1 MFPMATVFFLQTSTS
16 IKVATGRTGNFPKY
30 FREDPY
36 KNPLKKPPDIL
47 LNNYETARPLPTQIL
62 LQKDNYA
69 PDFHHFME
77 NRYRSLWAKH
87 ERNLEINR
95 EVDDFKEQGELTI
108 TSQVQQE
115 VSQQGELEIPIF
127 SRLNPLR
134 ASHLAT
140 LSYLD
145 ERLSIAFKSTIKK
158 GDINEKLFPII
169 FDTGCSHSMT
179 FCKDDF
185 HPPPMMGKFGTVQT
199 ADGILNVSGLGMVHW
214 KVLDSTG
221 NEQIIEVP
229 AHYIEGGH
237 KIRLFSPQSYCRY
250 HQMPSDQ
257 DAGGYNGTGAWMKIA
272 DSESRVFASSDALT
286 VVPMFLATNAMSK
299 KSCQPSCGCK
309 GACSHQASLITSQ
322 VLRDENINLSRSQKE
337 LLLDHYRL
345 GHLNMSHLQ
354 ELYRAKSEKELS
366 LVPCL
371 SAKLPSMLGC
381 EIPHCQACR
390 ISKAKRRSLGT
401 KKTQDVPERKHVLST
416 GDLQPGDRCSVD
428 QYESS
433 VQGRLSS
440 SAGKESS
447 KSQYCGGT
455 LFVDHASSKIFTY
468 HQRSLAASDTI
479 IAKRHMEQ
487 DALSCGV
494 TIKNFQTDNGVFKSK
509 AFEFALQNG
518 LQTIKFSGVGAHH
531 QNGRAERAIQTV
543 QNMTRSMLLHAA
555 LNWKDM
561 YNSNLWPFALT
572 HATHIYNNT
581 PQLDLNWRSPMEIFC
596 GTIINC
602 TYLRRLRVWGCP
614 VFVLEPR
621 LQDGRKI
628 PKWEPKARMGQNL
641 GYSEA
646 HSSSIN
652 LIRNL
657 RTERVSPQYHV
668 VYDELFTTVVQEE
681 IKDPDSLW
689 ENLFTNSRDHI
700 LDEQESGTS
709 IDTMPDLHEDWLP
722 ENERTTN
729 TRRNELPPHP
739 STILHEE
746 RGERV
751 DRTSTIEDFENP
763 STSTDTLEEFEGGF
777 RSEPST
783 TSISD
788 DTSDMQVEP
797 SPDARDYTRT
807 VSREVR
813 IQDEFRPSTRSQT
826 RELRRET
833 SPSTRTSENMENTR
847 GQSSRP
853 SNSNTRGENLSRIRT
868 EGGNP
873 LQRENTPGPI
883 SQEPEVRRN
892 PRRSARDRDFR
903 GRSMSLFKNENEHIL
918 RPTKIKI
925 NTKYSKYVNFLN
937 QLDWEFQ
944 SEDPI
949 DKIYDSLMELCTHP
963 ITKEIYYEHPLSFI
977 AKVNNQDSPTLQ
989 DILRLPEGPEKAAWF
1004 EAMNLELDGLL
1015 AKRTFKLVQREV
1027 ALKAGKQIVP
1037 TMWIFKVKRR
1047 PDGKIIKYKARLVV
1061 RGDRQDLT
1069 EEIGGDDTYAPVVEW
1084 GTVRM
1089 SFSCCVQFKLA
1100 SRSIDF
1106 DNAFVQS
1113 SLPEPIHIELP
1124 QGGYKE
1130 NYPGMILQ
1138 VDKSLYGDRRAPKL
1152 WYNHLRGYLLKE
1164 GFEVSPI
1171 DPCLFLRENLS
1182 IIVYVDDA
1190 ILMSKDDITIDKFL
1204 DKMTKDNFEFTVDGD
1219 FASYLGVTVNF
1230 LKDGSIKLT
1239 QEHLTNQVIE
1249 LLGLQDA
1256 VTKPT
1261 PSTSILGK
1269 NLENPPASG
1278 EFNYRSALGMMQ
1290 YLCNN
1295 TRPDC
1300 TFAISQC
1307 ARFSNNPKDI
1317 HEIAVKRIGR
1327 YLLGTKDAGIIFQT
1341 SVKPTLD
1348 MYVDAD
1354 FAGLWS
1360 YEDLQDSDCVRSRSG
1375 HVIFLGNSPVIWK
1388 SKLQTEIASSTMESE
1403 YIALSQGMKQLI
1415 PLRVTYKAFLDNF
1428 KINLDGLSTISTV
1441 FEDNQAARILATHTD
1456 PPRLTPRSKSIAV
1469 KYHWFRQFLGID
1481 TIIVKDINTK
1491 LQKANILTKPLTAV
1505 NFQQERQMLMGWSPI

>member
-1 MFPMATVFFLQTSTS
+1 
-16 IKVATGRTGNFPKY
+16 
-30 FREDPY
+30 
-36 KNPLKKPPDIL
+36 
-47 LNNYETARPLPTQIL
+47 
-62 LQKDNYA
+62 
-69 PDFHHFME
+69 
-77 NRYRSLWAKH
+77 
-87 ERNLEINR
+87 
-95 EVDDFKEQGELTI
+95 
-108 TSQVQQE
+108 
-115 VSQQGELEIPIF
+115 
-127 SRLNPLR
+127 
-134 ASHLAT
+134 
-140 LSYLD
+140 
-145 ERLSIAFKSTIKK
+145 
-158 GDINEKLFPII
+158 
-169 FDTGCSHSMT
+169 MT

-199 ADGILNVSGLGMVHW
+199 ADGILQVTGLGMVLW
-214 KVLDSTG
+214 KVLDTRG
-221 NEQIIEVP
+221 EEQIIQVP

-237 KIRLFSPQSYCRY
+237 QIRLFSPQSYCRY
-250 HQMPSDQ
+250 HSMPTEI

-272 DSESRVFASSDALT
+272 DTDSRVFASSDALT
-286 VVPMFLATNAMSK
+286 VVPMFLATNAMTT
-299 KSCQPSCGCK
+299 KSCKPSCACK
-309 GACSHQASLITSQ
+309 GGGAHLCSLITSQ
-322 VLRDENINLSRSQKE
+322 VLREENTNLSRSQKE

-354 ELYRAKSEKELS
+354 ELYRPKGEKESS

-371 SAKLPSMLGC
+371 KAKIPSMYGC
-381 EIPHCQACR
+381 EIPQCQACR
-390 ISKAKRRSLGT
+390 ISKAKRRGLGS
-401 KKTQDVPERKHVLST
+401 KKTHDLPERQHVLST
-416 GDLQPGDRCSVD
+416 DNLQPGDRCSVD

-433 VQGRLSS
+433 VLGRLTST
-440 SAGKESS
+440 AGKENS
-447 KSQYCGGT
+447 KSQLCGGT

-468 HQRSLAASDTI
+468 HQRSLSATDTI
-479 IAKRHMEQ
+479 IAKKHMEQ
-487 DALSCGV
+487 DGLSCGV
-494 TIKNFQTDNGVFKSK
+494 SIKSYQTDNGVFKSK

-543 QNMTRSMLLHAA
+543 QNMARSMLLHAA
-555 LNWKDM
+555 LQWKEI
-561 YNSNLWPFALT
+561 YNPNLWPFALT

-581 PQLDLNWRSPMEIFC
+581 PQKDLNWRSPIEIFC
-596 GTIINC
+596 GTIVNC

-641 GYSEA
+641 GFSES

-681 IKDPDSLW
+681 ITEPDSLW
-689 ENLFTNSRDHI
+689 ENLFNNSRDHI
-700 LDEQESGTS
+700 LDEQENGTS
-709 IDTMPDLHEDWLP
+709 IDEMPDLHQDWFP
-722 ENERTTN
+722 SSESTSNS
-729 TRRNELPPHP
+729 RRNELPPHP
-739 STILHEE
+739 STILREE
-746 RGERV
+746 TGEIDARTGSLDEFENADILEEIEGFRGEPPT
-751 DRTSTIEDFENP
+751 TSTRTFDENF
-763 STSTDTLEEFEGGF
+763 DMRGG
-777 RSEPST
+777 
-783 TSISD
+783 
-788 DTSDMQVEP
+788 
-797 SPDARDYTRT
+797 
-807 VSREVR
+807 
-813 IQDEFRPSTRSQT
+813 PSTRSVDENFDIQ
-826 RELRRET
+826 RET
-833 SPSTRTSENMENTR
+833 PRTRTEDEFRVSTRSRIREARGDPSQTSRRSENLENTR
-847 GQSSRP
+847 GEPSRTVQT
-853 SNSNTRGENLSRIRT
+853 SENLQNTRNTNTREENLSRTRTRSENPIRD
-868 EGGNP
+868 
-873 LQRENTPGPI
+873 ENIPGQV
-883 SQEPEVRRN
+883 SHEPEVRRN
-892 PRRSARDRDFR
+892 PHRSARDREFR
-903 GRSMSLFKNENEHIL
+903 GRGMSVLDDEKEEML
-918 RPTKIKI
+918 RPSKIKI
-925 NTKYSKYVNFLN
+925 PTKYSKYVNFLN
-937 QLDWEFQ
+937 QLDWECH

-949 DKIYDSLMELCTHP
+949 DKMYESLMDLCTHP
-963 ITKEIYYEHPLSFI
+963 ITKEIYYEHPLSFM
-977 AKVNNQDSPTLQ
+977 AKVNNQDSPSLQ
-989 DILRLPEGPEKAAWF
+989 DILRLPDGPEKAAWF
-1004 EAMNLELDGLL
+1004 EAMNLELDSLL
-1015 AKRTFKLVQREV
+1015 TKRTFKLVPREV

-1037 TMWIFKVKRR
+1037 TMWIFKIKRR
-1047 PDGKIIKYKARLVV
+1047 PDGTIIKYKARLVV

-1089 SFSCCVQFKLA
+1089 SFSCCVQYKLA
-1100 SRSIDF
+1100 SRSIDYT
-1106 DNAFVQS
+1106 NAFVQS
-1113 SLPEPIHIELP
+1113 SLPEPIYIELP

-1190 ILMSKDDITIDKFL
+1190 ILMSKDDKTIDNFL
-1204 DKMTKDNFEFTVDGD
+1204 GKMATDDFEFTVDGD

-1230 LKDGSIKLT
+1230 QKDGSIKLT

-1256 VTKPT
+1256 VSKPT
-1261 PSTSILGK
+1261 PSTAILGK
-1269 NLENPPASG
+1269 NLDNPPASG

-1341 SVKPTLD
+1341 SSTPTLD

-1375 HVIFLGNSPVIWK
+1375 HVIFLGDSPVVWK
-1388 SKLQTEIASSTMESE
+1388 SKLQTEIASSTMEAE
-1403 YIALSQGMKQLI
+1403 YIALAQGMKQLI

-1428 KINLDGLSTISTV
+1428 KIEVDGLSTISTV

-1469 KYHWFRQFLGID
+1469 KYHWFRQFLGDD

-1491 LQKANILTKPLTAV
+1491 LQKANIFTKPLTAI
-1505 NFQQERQMLMGWSPI
+1505 NFQHERQMLMGWSPM